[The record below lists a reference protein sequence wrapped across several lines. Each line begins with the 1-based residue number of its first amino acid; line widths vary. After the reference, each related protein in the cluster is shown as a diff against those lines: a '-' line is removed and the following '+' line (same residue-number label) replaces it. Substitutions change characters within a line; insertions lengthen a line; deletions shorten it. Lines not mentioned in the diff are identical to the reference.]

1 MAGKG
6 EPAMFFLRK
15 KHSKVQVKVWD
26 FENVVGVGRG
36 YKFIRGQNA
45 GKVSTVVLVK
55 QKIPTNLLSRDQ
67 IIPKTIDGEITD
79 VMEVGDIQL
88 LGRTD
93 LNRPAKPGMSI
104 GHYKISAG
112 TLGAVVRD
120 RETGETLI
128 LSNNHVLA
136 NISDGTDERSKIG
149 DPILQPGRYDGGTD
163 NDVIARLERFVP
175 LYKDIGLPSCH
186 IANWFSACC
195 NMLIG
200 LVKPQYHIRVLRKT
214 GKANAVDAALAK
226 PVDQN
231 LVAPEVF
238 ELGPVKGIKAAK
250 PGMVIK
256 KSGRTTGVTES
267 KIKVMDATLK
277 ISLGGRE
284 IGVFE
289 DQVVAG
295 PMSEPGDSGSL
306 ILTEDNYAVGLLFA
320 GSNKATVIN
329 RIETVMDRLNI
340 TF

>member
-1 MAGKG
+1 
-6 EPAMFFLRK
+6 MFFFRK
-15 KHSKVQVKVWD
+15 KYSTAQD
-26 FENVVGVGRG
+26 RLLEFNNVVGVGKG
-36 YKFIRGQNA
+36 LKQVRGQDV

-55 QKIPTNLLSRDQ
+55 EKIPAKLLSRNE
-67 IIPKTIDGEITD
+67 IIPKKIDGEITD
-79 VMEVGDIQL
+79 VIEVGDIQL

-93 LNRPAKPGMSI
+93 LVRPAKPGMSI

-112 TLGAVVRD
+112 TFGAVVKD
-120 RETGETLI
+120 IATGQPLI

-136 NISDGTDERSKIG
+136 NITDGTDERSKIG

-163 NDVIARLERFVP
+163 KDVIAHLERFVP
-175 LYKDIGLPSCH
+175 LHKDFGLPTCQ
-186 IANWFSACC
+186 IASGFAWCLNTF
-195 NMLIG
+195 LGII
-200 LVKPQYHIRVLRKT
+200 KPQYRVSLLRKT
-214 GKANAVDAALAK
+214 GQTNAVDAALAK
-226 PVDQN
+226 PIDPY
-231 LVAPEVF
+231 LVSNEVF
-238 ELGPVKGIKAAK
+238 ELGTVKGIKSAE

-256 KSGRTTGVTES
+256 KSGRTTGVTQS

-277 ISLGGRE
+277 ISLGGSE

-320 GSNKATVIN
+320 GSNKATIMN
-329 RIETVMDRLNI
+329 RIETVFNQLNV